1 MVNVKRHRHLWNMLL
16 KRTMS
21 HVNQHIESHNYRNV
35 SIQSLAIAC
44 FFSFSFGNIS
54 QKTPDC
60 VSFCWSLSINS
71 RRFICIVSSWI
82 TQNSGK
88 KQLFRTHIATCWT
101 SVCITSAYL
110 LCAATFMVLVYIKL
124 KGVDDADANLRISG
138 DIKPRDSSL
147 LQGVLLVYHFLI
159 HFRYNLLIHHSLFI
173 FHTDFQSLNKK
184 KKHTNVRK
192 P

>member
-1 MVNVKRHRHLWNMLL
+1 
-16 KRTMS
+16 
-21 HVNQHIESHNYRNV
+21 
-35 SIQSLAIAC
+35 
-44 FFSFSFGNIS
+44 
-54 QKTPDC
+54 
-60 VSFCWSLSINS
+60 
-71 RRFICIVSSWI
+71 
-82 TQNSGK
+82 
-88 KQLFRTHIATCWT
+88 
-101 SVCITSAYL
+101 
-110 LCAATFMVLVYIKL
+110 MVLVYIKL

-184 KKHTNVRK
+184 KNHTNVRK